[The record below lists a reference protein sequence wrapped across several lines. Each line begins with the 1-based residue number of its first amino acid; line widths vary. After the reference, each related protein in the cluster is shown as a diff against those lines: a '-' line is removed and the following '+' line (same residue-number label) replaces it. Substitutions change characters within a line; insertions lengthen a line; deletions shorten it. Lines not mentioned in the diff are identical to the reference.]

1 MSQAATNSSPASYST
16 ADPSSFGYETARTRW
31 PIIVTGVVDD
41 LTKAVFQHA
50 HVQEKVDE
58 GSALIATLQT
68 LKTEILE
75 GATLCPLVDDGSPEI
90 ASYNAELAAAG
101 RQTWHS
107 SPWLFCECYLF
118 KRISTSFR
126 LSGHWQEYD
135 AFMNQKMSTFKSSQ
149 PAVAELAARYRGI
162 SSSQNREGLA
172 AQAGEEL
179 VFREIFEICLWGNA
193 TDLSLLT
200 NLSYEDIQKLQG
212 SAARKAAESNILAND
227 LSQVYSKLKGAGG
240 SSRVDIVLDNS
251 GFELYVDLLLAG
263 YLLSSGLAREV
274 VFHPKNIPWF
284 VSDVTPVDFKA
295 LLGVLSKPVEFFG
308 PEDTDNSFVEDLSF
322 LSSQLESFRK
332 EGRLSL
338 RTSPFWTLP
347 CGFAALPRED
357 PPLFGELRTSD
368 LVIFKGDLNYRK
380 LTGDRAWS
388 PTTPFLEAITAPA
401 PSWKQQQGDD
411 GGNADANASSSSSL
425 ADLNVLAL
433 RTCKADVA
441 VGLPSGKDEEL
452 RTETDPEYTPSAP
465 LSGPRRW
472 AWSGK
477 WAVVQFSEAR

>member
-1 MSQAATNSSPASYST
+1 MSQSATNNSPAPYST

-41 LTKAVFQHA
+41 LTKAVFQHV

-58 GSALIATLQT
+58 GCALIATLQT

-75 GATLCPLVDDGSPEI
+75 GAALCPLVDDGSPEI
-90 ASYNAELAAAG
+90 SSYNVELAAAG

-118 KRISTSFR
+118 KRISTSFI
-126 LSGHWQEYD
+126 LSVHWKEYD

-162 SSSQNREGLA
+162 SSSQTREGGLA
-172 AQAGEEL
+172 VAQAGEEL

-227 LSQVYSKLKGAGG
+227 LSRVYM
-240 SSRVDIVLDNS
+240 DIVLDNS

-284 VSDVTPVDFKA
+284 VSDVTPVDFEA
-295 LLGVLSKPVEFFG
+295 ILGVLAKPVEFFG
-308 PEDTDNSFVEDLSF
+308 LEDTDNSFVEDLGF

-357 PPLFGELRTSD
+357 PLLFAELRTSD

-388 PTTPFLEAITAPA
+388 PTTPFLQAITAPA
-401 PSWKQQQGDD
+401 PSWQQGGDES
-411 GGNADANASSSSSL
+411 ADASSSSL

-433 RTCKADVA
+433 RTCKADVV
-441 VGLPSGKDEEL
+441 VGLPQGKDEEL

-472 AWSGK
+472 GWSGK
-477 WAVVQFSEAR
+477 WAVIQFSEAR